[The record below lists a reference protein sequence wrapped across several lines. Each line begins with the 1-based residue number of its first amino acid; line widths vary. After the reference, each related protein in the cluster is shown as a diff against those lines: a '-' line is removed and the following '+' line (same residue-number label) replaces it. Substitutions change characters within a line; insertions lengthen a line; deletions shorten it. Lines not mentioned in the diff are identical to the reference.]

1 MNFFGTIAAIFEFLL
16 PFIFYIWQNIRLL
29 KRPLGKLCGKLLKIF
44 KIKNSDDQNSQ
55 NSQNEA
61 NKQIS
66 QSQNLI
72 ANEMSHQNN
81 ENELKIMNEKNIY
94 INNN

>member
-16 PFIFYIWQNIRLL
+16 TFILYIWQNIRLL
-29 KRPLGKLCGKLLKIF
+29 NRLLGKLCGKLLKIF
-44 KIKNSDDQNSQ
+44 KIKNSNDQNSQ
-55 NSQNEA
+55 NSQNEQI
-61 NKQIS
+61 KQIS

-72 ANEMSHQNN
+72 ANEISPQNN
-81 ENELKIMNEKNIY
+81 DTEMKIMSENNIY